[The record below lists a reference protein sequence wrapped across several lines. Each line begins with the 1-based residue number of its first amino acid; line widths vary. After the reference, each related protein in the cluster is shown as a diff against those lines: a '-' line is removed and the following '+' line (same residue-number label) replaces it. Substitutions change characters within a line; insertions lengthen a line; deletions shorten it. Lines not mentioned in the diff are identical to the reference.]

1 MAKVKSLAEQIHD
14 AAAELA
20 KQTGSEPSLRALADE
35 AGVDYNNLTRA
46 ARGVVVPSTQTLSAI
61 AAAVPGV
68 RFVVEKGVE
77 IGTPRP
83 AYPTD
88 ERRRTTRPAKKPRK
102 RT

>member
-1 MAKVKSLAEQIHD
+1 MAKTKSLAEQIHE
-14 AAAELA
+14 AAAELGR
-20 KQTGSEPSLRALADE
+20 QTRTEPSLRALAE
-35 AGVDYNNLTRA
+35 ASKVDYNNLTRA

-61 AAAVPGV
+61 AAAVPGT

-88 ERRRTTRPAKKPRK
+88 ERRTTAPAKKPRK
-102 RT
+102 RP